1 MIWASKKAITQV
13 RAIVFYPPNFVQ
25 GYPPISVQGCPPDFG

>member
-13 RAIVFYPPNFVQ
+13 RAIVFLCTSQQKVDTFIDLEGNRFL
-25 GYPPISVQGCPPDFG
+25 